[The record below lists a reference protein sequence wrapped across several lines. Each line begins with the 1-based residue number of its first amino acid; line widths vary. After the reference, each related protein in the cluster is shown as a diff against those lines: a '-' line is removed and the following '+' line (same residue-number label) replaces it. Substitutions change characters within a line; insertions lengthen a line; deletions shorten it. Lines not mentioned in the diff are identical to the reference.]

1 MNVPGLGFRVKV
13 CGLTQREDA
22 ARAAACGA
30 DALGVVLWSGS
41 ARGVDTERATAVFAG
56 APGDVA
62 RVGVFVDASRDD
74 VERAVACCRLDY
86 VQLAGD
92 EPAEFAAVVRERTG
106 ARVLRVVRIGPDA
119 TVDVALDAA
128 DGIVLDTGIPGLRGG
143 TGRAFDWEQAARSG
157 FPRERLVLAGG
168 LRPSTVAHA
177 IARVR
182 PAAVDVAS
190 GVESAPGIKDP
201 TLLHDFITAARSGF
215 DRCR

>member
-1 MNVPGLGFRVKV
+1 MNVVGLDFRVKV
-13 CGLTQREDA
+13 CGLTGREDA
-22 ARAAACGA
+22 ACAAACGA
-30 DALGVVLWSGS
+30 DALGVVIWSGS
-41 ARGVDTERATAVFAG
+41 VRGVDTARATAVFAG
-56 APGDVA
+56 APADVA
-62 RVGVFVDASRDD
+62 RVGVFVDANRDEI
-74 VERAVACCRLDY
+74 ERAVEHCRLDY

-92 EPAEFAAVVRERTG
+92 ETAEFAATVRERTG

-119 TVDVALDAA
+119 TTDVALDTA
-128 DGIVLDTGIPGLRGG
+128 DGVVLDTGIPGLRGG

-168 LRPSTVAHA
+168 LRPSTVMRA

-201 TLLHDFITAARSGF
+201 TLLHDFITAALSGF